1 MLYDTI
7 AEAIKAA
14 LENTKAEG
22 IEIGKAEGFEAA
34 KAEGFEM
41 GRAEGFA
48 EMLTIIMA
56 HRFPDQEEAFRQFL
70 ASSGRDTWPAVAD
83 MLNWT
88 GTGTEF
94 MNRLTTGQ
102 PDSS

>member
-22 IEIGKAEGFEAA
+22 IEIGKAEGFEIG
-34 KAEGFEM
+34 K
-41 GRAEGFA
+41 AEGFA

-56 HRFPDQEEAFRQFL
+56 HRFPDQAEAFRQFL
-70 ASSGRDTWPAVAD
+70 ASSGRDTWPAVAEV
-83 MLNWT
+83 MSWT

>member
-1 MLYDTI
+1 MVYDTI

-14 LENTKAEG
+14 LEN
-22 IEIGKAEGFEAA
+22 A
-34 KAEGFEM
+34 KAEGFAV

-56 HRFPDQEEAFRQFL
+56 HRFPDQAEVFRQFL
-70 ASSGRDTWPAVAD
+70 ASSNRDTWPEVAEV
-83 MLNWT
+83 MSWT

-94 MNRLTTGQ
+94 MNRLTIGQ